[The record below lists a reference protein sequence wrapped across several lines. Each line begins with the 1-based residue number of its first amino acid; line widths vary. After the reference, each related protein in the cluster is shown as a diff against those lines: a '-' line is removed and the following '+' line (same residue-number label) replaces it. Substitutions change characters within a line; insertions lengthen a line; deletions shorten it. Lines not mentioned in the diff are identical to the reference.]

1 MSSSSISVEQ
11 WGRVDDEGTVW
22 VRTREG
28 ERAVGSYPGASPGEA
43 LAYFG
48 RKYEELAGQIELLE
62 QRLRATD
69 VSSKDASAA
78 LEKLRAAVPQA
89 RAVGDL
95 DALAARLEGLQALVE
110 ERRLAGEAARARARE
125 QARAEKER
133 LVTEVESL
141 AQSTAW
147 KVAGERLRTL
157 LDEWKAAPRLD
168 RRSDDELWKRFSAA
182 RSAFDR
188 RRRAHFGALE
198 TQREEI
204 RGRKERIATEAEA
217 LAGST
222 DWAATAARYRA
233 LLEEWKAAGRGA
245 RTTDDTLWARFRA
258 AQDSFFAARTAASRE
273 RDAGLHG
280 NLEQKEA
287 LAAEAEALLP
297 VRDLRATKR
306 TLRAIQQRWEAVGPL
321 PRDARDRV
329 EGRLK
334 KVEAAVRSAEQDEW
348 RRANP
353 ESRARAESAVAQ
365 LETAIRQYEAQAA
378 AARAAGQ
385 DRKAVE
391 AEAAVA
397 ARRAWLAEAQ
407 KYTR

>member
-1 MSSSSISVEQ
+1 MTLEH
-11 WGRVDDEGTVW
+11 WGRVDDDGTVW
-22 VRTREG
+22 VRTGEG
-28 ERAVGSYPGASPGEA
+28 ERPVGSYPGASPANA

-78 LEKLRAAVPQA
+78 LEKLRLAVPQA
-89 RAVGDL
+89 RVVGDL
-95 DALAARLEGLQALVE
+95 DALAARLERLQALVD
-110 ERRLAGEAARARARE
+110 ERRAASEAARARARE

-133 LVTEVESL
+133 LVAEAESL
-141 AQSTAW
+141 ASSTAW
-147 KVAGERLRTL
+147 KVAGERLRAL

-168 RRSDDELWKRFSAA
+168 RRADDELWKRFSAA
-182 RSAFDR
+182 RSTFDKR
-188 RRRAHFGALE
+188 RRTHFSVLE
-198 TQREEI
+198 SQREET
-204 RGRKERIATEAEA
+204 RGRKERIVAEAES

-233 LLEEWKAAGRGA
+233 LLDEWKAAGRGA
-245 RTTDDTLWARFRA
+245 RPVDDALWARFRA
-258 AQDSFFAARTAASRE
+258 AQDAFFAARSAESRK
-273 RDAGLHG
+273 RDANLRG

-297 VRDLRATKR
+297 VRDLRAAKR
-306 TLRAIQQRWEAVGPL
+306 ALRGIQQRWEALGPL
-321 PRDARDRV
+321 PRDDRDRV

-334 KVEAAVRSAEQDEW
+334 KVEAGVRAAEQDEW

-353 ESRARAESAVAQ
+353 EARARAESAVAQ
-365 LETAIRQYEAQAA
+365 LHAAIQQYEAQAT
-378 AARAAGQ
+378 AARAAGRDQ
-385 DRKAVE
+385 QAAE
-391 AEAAVA
+391 AEAAAA